1 MTCNHSSFI
10 CNNQREPWSEDK
22 HTAAYPH
29 HNKKKQT
36 TMQRMNETTQVNL
49 RGTSQKEQAS
59 QYTHYMIPLAC
70 SMMGKIL

>member
-1 MTCNHSSFI
+1 MIRGS
-10 CNNQREPWSEDK
+10 DK

-59 QYTHYMIPLAC
+59 RYTHMIPFAPC